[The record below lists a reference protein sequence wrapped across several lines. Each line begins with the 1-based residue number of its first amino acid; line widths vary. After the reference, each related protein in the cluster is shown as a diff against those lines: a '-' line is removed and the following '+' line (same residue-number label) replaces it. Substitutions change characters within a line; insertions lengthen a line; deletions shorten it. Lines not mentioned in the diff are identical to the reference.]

1 MQNTTANQQNQP
13 EKAPTKPNEN
23 GSIHVEG
30 FVKIFDPNTKEKF
43 VEQRAWLFNQA
54 YVKLKDL

>member
-43 VEQRAWLFNQA
+43 VEQRA
-54 YVKLKDL
+54 